1 MGIAGA
7 VLAGFVLA
15 AVAPWLYRILRGA
28 AGWALALLPLG
39 LTLYFASRIGAVAG
53 GGPIAFAYPWVPS
66 LGVSFSF
73 YLDGLS
79 LLFALI
85 ISGIGTLVVLYAGT
99 YLHGHRQAA
108 RFFAI
113 ILAFMASMLGV
124 VLAGNILTL
133 FIFWELTSL
142 TSYLLIGL
150 DNDRAEA
157 RAAALQAL
165 LVTGGGGLAMLA
177 GLLLLGQAGGTL
189 ELPALLSQGDA
200 VRRSPLYL
208 PMLLLLLAGA
218 YTKSAQFPFHF
229 WLPNAMEAP
238 TPVSAYLHSATM
250 VKAGVYLLARLS
262 PVLAGTE
269 AWHYLV
275 CCAGTVTMLLG
286 AALAI
291 RQTDLK
297 RILAYSTVSTLGAL
311 VMLLGM
317 DTTLAAKAAMLFLL
331 VHALYKGTLFLV
343 AGAVDHETGTRDIR
357 RLGGLARAMPITA
370 AAAVLAAL
378 SMAGLPPMLGFINKE
393 LLYEAKVHAPRAAT
407 LITAAGVL
415 ANVLLVAV
423 AGIVGIRPFFARQR
437 ETPKKPHEAPPALW
451 LGPVVLG
458 VVGLVNGLFP
468 ENIPSVLVSAAA
480 SAVRAVPTQ
489 VELALWHGLNPIF
502 ALSALTLAAGAGVY
516 AGHAWLNRAMSEFA
530 PVVAVS
536 RFAAAWGP
544 QAWYAR
550 ALNGL
555 NALAVNQTRLL
566 QSGYLRYYLL
576 IILATVIGL
585 TGYTL
590 SSRAGILAP
599 FAWLSDVRFH
609 EAVLGLLILGAALM
623 VTTAK
628 SRLVAIAAMGVVGYG
643 VALIYVLFG
652 APDLAITQF
661 IIETMTVILFV
672 LVLYRLP
679 MFARLSSTRARVR
692 DALVSLAAGGLMTL
706 LVLTTIAVPAD
717 SRLSPYFAANSV
729 IMAKGRN
736 IVNVI
741 LVDFRGLDTLGE
753 ITVLSVAAI
762 GVFALL
768 KSLSLATPT
777 PQTASRIVETPS
789 LILSTAARYLFPLL
803 LLFSVFLLLRGH
815 NEPGG
820 GFVGGLVAAAAFSL
834 YAIAEGVAT
843 ARRLLAV
850 DSRALIGLGLL
861 VAASSGIVS
870 LAMGQ
875 PFMTG
880 VWGNTPVPL
889 LGKVGTPL
897 LFDLGVYLVVVGVTL
912 TIVFTLAEE

>member
-7 VLAGFVLA
+7 VLSGFALAVLA
-15 AVAPWLYRILRGA
+15 PWIYRILRGA
-28 AGWALALLPLG
+28 AGWAIALLPLG
-39 LTLYFASRIGAVAG
+39 LTLYFATHIGAVTANG
-53 GGPIAFAYPWVPS
+53 AVSFTSPWVPS
-66 LGVSFSF
+66 LGISFSF

-85 ISGIGTLVVLYAGT
+85 ISGIGALVVVYAGN
-99 YLHGHRQAA
+99 YLHGHRQAG
-108 RFFAI
+108 RFYTL

-124 VLAGNILTL
+124 VLAGNIITL
-133 FIFWELTSL
+133 FVFWELTSL

-165 LVTGGGGLAMLA
+165 LVTGGGGLAMMA
-177 GLLLLGQAGGTL
+177 GLLLLGHAGGTL

-200 VRRSPLYL
+200 VRGSPLYL
-208 PMLLLLLAGA
+208 PMLLLILAGA
-218 YTKSAQFPFHF
+218 FTKSAQAPFHF

-262 PVLAGTE
+262 PVLAGTD

-275 CCAGTVTMLLG
+275 TGAGTVTMLLG
-286 AALAI
+286 AALAL
-291 RQTDLK
+291 RKTDLK

-311 VMLLGM
+311 VLLLGL
-317 DTTLAAKAAMLFLL
+317 DTTLSVKAAMLFLL
-331 VHALYKGTLFLV
+331 VHALYKGALFLV
-343 AGAVDHETGTRDIR
+343 AGAVDHETGTRDIG
-357 RLGGLARAMPITA
+357 RLGGLAKAMPITA

-393 LLYEAKVHAPRAAT
+393 LLYEAKMQAPRAAI
-407 LITAAGVL
+407 LITSAGVL

-423 AGIVGIRPFFARQR
+423 AGIVGLRPFFGRRR
-437 ETPKKPHEAPPALW
+437 ETPKKPHEAPLALW

-458 VVGLVNGLFP
+458 VVGLLNGLLP
-468 ENIPSVLVSAAA
+468 ENIPSALISAAA
-480 SAVRAVPTQ
+480 SAVRATPTQ
-489 VELALWHGLNPIF
+489 VELALWHGLNPVLL
-502 ALSALTLAAGAGVY
+502 LSVLTVTAGAAVY
-516 AGHAWLNRAMSEFA
+516 AGHGWANRRASQSRPYA
-530 PVVAVS
+530 SLSRAVAD
-536 RFAAAWGP
+536 WGP
-544 QAWYAR
+544 RRLYE
-550 ALNGL
+550 LGLDGL
-555 NALAVNQTRLL
+555 NWVAYNQTRVL
-566 QSGYLRYYLL
+566 QSGYLRYYL
-576 IILATVIGL
+576 IAILVTVIGL

-590 SSRAGILAP
+590 ASRAGLSAPPALLA
-599 FAWLSDVRFH
+599 DVRFY
-609 EAVLGLLILGAALM
+609 EVVLGLLILGAALA
-623 VTTAK
+623 VTVAS
-628 SRLVAIAAMGVVGYG
+628 SRLTAIAALGVVGYG
-643 VALIYVLFG
+643 VALIYTLFG

-661 IIETMTVILFV
+661 IIETMMVILFV

-679 MFARLSSTRARVR
+679 MFAQLSSARARVR
-692 DALVSLAAGGLMTL
+692 DAVISLAAGALMTL
-706 LVLTTIAVPAD
+706 LVLTTISLPAD
-717 SRLSPYFAANSV
+717 SRLSPFFAENSALL
-729 IMAKGRN
+729 AKGRN

-768 KSLSLATPT
+768 KSVQRSTSAEPSPGTIG
-777 PQTASRIVETPS
+777 SGS
-789 LILSTAARYLFPLL
+789 LILATAARYLFPLL

-834 YAIAEGVAT
+834 YAIAEGVGT
-843 ARRLLAV
+843 ARRLLSIDA
-850 DSRALIGLGLL
+850 RTLIGVGLL
-861 VAASSGIVS
+861 VAASSGLIS
-870 LAMGQ
+870 LALGQ

-880 VWGNTPVPL
+880 LWTGFAVPL

-897 LFDLGVYLVVVGVTL
+897 LFDIGVYLVVVGATL

>member
-7 VLAGFVLA
+7 VLSGFVLA
-15 AVAPWLYRILRGA
+15 AAAPWIYRVLRGA
-28 AGWALALLPLG
+28 AGWAMALLPLG
-39 LTLYFASRIGAVAG
+39 LALYFAAHIGAVAANG
-53 GGPIAFAYPWVPS
+53 AFSVAYPWVPS
-66 LGVSFSF
+66 LGISFSF

-85 ISGIGTLVVLYAGT
+85 ISGIGALVMVYAGN
-99 YLHGHRQAA
+99 YLYGHRQAG
-108 RFFAI
+108 RFYTI

-124 VLAGNILTL
+124 VLAGNVITL
-133 FIFWELTSL
+133 FVFWELTSL

-177 GLLLLGQAGGTL
+177 GLLLLGQVGGTL
-189 ELPALLSQGDA
+189 ELPALLSRGDV
-200 VRRSPLYL
+200 VRGGPLYL
-208 PMLLLLLAGA
+208 PTLLLILAGA
-218 YTKSAQFPFHF
+218 FTKSAQAPFHF

-262 PVLAGTE
+262 PVLGGTD

-275 CCAGTVTMLLG
+275 CCGGTITMLLG
-286 AALAI
+286 AALAL
-291 RQTDLK
+291 RKTDLK

-311 VMLLGM
+311 MLLLGL
-317 DTTLAAKAAMLFLL
+317 DTALAAKAAMLFLL
-331 VHALYKGTLFLV
+331 VHALYKGALFLV
-343 AGAVDHETGTRDIR
+343 AGAVDHETGTRDIGQ
-357 RLGGLARAMPITA
+357 LGGLAKAMPITA

-393 LLYEAKVHAPRAAT
+393 LLYEAKMQAPRASV

-423 AGIVGIRPFFARQR
+423 AGIVGIRPFFGRRQ
-437 ETPKKPHEAPPALW
+437 ETPKKPHEAPFALW

-458 VVGLVNGLFP
+458 VVGLLNGLLP
-468 ENIPSVLVSAAA
+468 ENIPSALVSAAA
-480 SAVRAVPTQ
+480 SAVRAAPIQ
-489 VELALWHGLNPIF
+489 VELTLWHGLNPVF
-502 ALSALTLAAGAGVY
+502 LLSVLTVAAGAVVY
-516 AGHAWLNRAMSEFA
+516 VGHGWLNRRDSRSGTYAVLSRM
-530 PVVAVS
+530 VAD
-536 RFAAAWGP
+536 WGP
-544 QAWYAR
+544 RRLYELGLD
-550 ALNGL
+550 ALNWV
-555 NALAVNQTRLL
+555 ALRQTRLL
-566 QSGYLRYYLL
+566 QSGYLRYYL
-576 IILATVIGL
+576 ITILATVIGL

-590 SSRAGILAP
+590 VSRDGLSTAPVSAAG
-599 FAWLSDVRFH
+599 VRFY
-609 EAVLGLLILGAALM
+609 EVVVGLLILGAALM
-623 VTTAK
+623 VVLTR
-628 SRLVAIAAMGVVGYG
+628 SRLAAIAALGVVGYG
-643 VALIYVLFG
+643 VALIYLLFG

-672 LVLYRLP
+672 LVLYKLP
-679 MFARLSSTRARVR
+679 GFARLSSTRARLR
-692 DALVSLAAGGLMTL
+692 DAVVSLAVGGVVTL
-706 LVLTTIAVPAD
+706 LILTTISLPGE
-717 SRLSPYFAANSV
+717 SRLSAYFAANSV
-729 IMAKGRN
+729 VMAKGRN

-741 LVDFRGLDTLGE
+741 LVDFRGMDTLGE

-768 KSLSLATPT
+768 KSVK
-777 PQTASRIVETPS
+777 RIGPAAPSPGTLGSGS
-789 LILSTAARYLFPLL
+789 LILATAARYLFPLL
-803 LLFSVFLLLRGH
+803 LLFSVFLLMRGH

-834 YAIAEGVAT
+834 YAMAEGVGT
-843 ARRLLAV
+843 ARRLLGV
-850 DSRALIGLGLL
+850 DTRVLIGLGLL
-861 VAASSGIVS
+861 VAASSGLIS
-870 LAMGQ
+870 LAAGQ

-880 VWGNTPVPL
+880 LWSGFTVPL

-897 LFDLGVYLVVVGVTL
+897 MFDIGVYVVVLGVTL